1 MRLRTDG
8 KFAIYHSVCITKLVA
23 FPAMVGRALETTR
36 PNGHPEHFA
45 CFGRNC
51 ESYEEVTGERAIKF
65 DSNAVK
71 KISGFSTFAIVTA
84 FAPCTGWT
92 QTLPKQGAIDATYTA
107 AGADVREIGTSGD
120 DAVYLYESTLVMT
133 NNSKTPLLQNITAHC
148 VEAGF
153 TAGAGNGYCVYS
165 DKDGDKFVEAFNR
178 PHAAT
183 SGKATLV
190 SGTGKYKGI
199 QGQLDWQVVQALPAE
214 KGSFHYVGK
223 KTGSY
228 RLP

>member
-1 MRLRTDG
+1 M
-8 KFAIYHSVCITKLVA
+8 K
-23 FPAMVGRALETTR
+23 P
-36 PNGHPEHFA
+36 
-45 CFGRNC
+45 
-51 ESYEEVTGERAIKF
+51 
-65 DSNAVK
+65 DSNTVK
-71 KISGFSTFAIVTA
+71 RIFDFSTFAVVTA
-84 FAPCTGWT
+84 LAPCTGSA
-92 QTLPKQGAIDATYTA
+92 QTIPKQGAIDVTYTA

-120 DAVYLYESTLVMT
+120 DAVYLYESTLLMT

-178 PHAAT
+178 PQAAT
-183 SGKATLV
+183 SGKGTLV

-199 QGQLDWQVVQALPAE
+199 QGQFDWQLVRALPAE
-214 KGSFHYVGK
+214 KGSFHYIGK